1 MSVKLIHVGLGG
13 WGGNWARNV
22 VPNEELISVAAL
34 VEPDEKTRSAALADL
49 GMPAALGFPSLA
61 AALEAVESDAVLLTT
76 PAVTHAPL
84 AREALKAGK
93 HVLVEKPFAATAE
106 EAAALVEAADEAGLL
121 IHVSQN
127 YRYYPAP
134 QAARDLIARQAVGEV
149 VAINIDFRQWD
160 NDLAVGTHPHY
171 RFPHPL
177 LHDMAIHH
185 YDLIRMITGEEARAV
200 FAKSSTPSFSK
211 YDDEAAAAMIIELD
225 SGATVSYR
233 GSWVSRGE
241 PTAWAGEWQIDGSD
255 GEISFT
261 SRLGGT
267 EDASGDVVEV
277 RDAATG
283 ERRTLELVADGLVD
297 RAGSLHAFA
306 HDIRT
311 GDSTGHHGRDNI
323 GSIALM
329 EAATRSADSGLFE
342 AVTFPARHDDHD
354 DVNDRKEQ
362 ARV

>member
-1 MSVKLIHVGLGG
+1 MSVRLIHVGLGG

-22 VPNEELISVAAL
+22 VPNEALIEVAAL
-34 VEPDEKTRSAALADL
+34 VEPDERTRSAALADL
-49 GMPAALGFPSLA
+49 GLPATLGFASLA
-61 AALEAVESDAVLLTT
+61 AALDAVESDAVLLTT

-84 AREALKAGK
+84 AREALAAGK

-106 EAAALVEAADEAGLL
+106 EAAALVTAADEAGLL

-134 QAARDLIARQAVGEV
+134 QAARDLIASNAVGEV

-160 NDLAVGTHPHY
+160 NDLPVGTHPHY

-185 YDLIRMITGEEARAV
+185 FDLIRMVTGEEARAV
-200 FAKSSTPSFSK
+200 FAKSSAPSFSK
-211 YDDEAAAAMIIELD
+211 YDDEAAAAVIIELD

-241 PTAWAGEWQIDGSD
+241 PTAWAGEWRIDGSD

-267 EDASGDVVEV
+267 EDGAGDLVEV
-277 RDAATG
+277 RDVATA
-283 ERRTLELVADGLVD
+283 ERRALPLAVSGLVD

-306 HDIRT
+306 HDILT
-311 GDSTGHHGRDNI
+311 GESTGHHGRDNV

-329 EAATRSADSGLFE
+329 EAATRSADSGLLE
-342 AVTFPARHDDHD
+342 PVVLPARLDDLA
-354 DVNDRKEQ
+354 DRKEQ
-362 ARV
+362 ARA